1 MTIEEIKSELKTEK
15 YSFLKINPYL
25 GKNII
30 LLTLGGSYA
39 YGTNIESSDI
49 NIRGIARNNEREIL
63 LGNMAQYVVDTN
75 TDTTIYMFNKMVK
88 SLANCNPNTIEI
100 LGCKPEH
107 YFYLS
112 NIGKELLDNRKMFLS
127 RKCIHS
133 FGGYAHSQ
141 LMGMKHKAA
150 RLADQTDNEEYI
162 LKSIQ
167 NAENDFKEKY
177 FPTDDG
183 EVKLYIDKSMQ
194 EKYGTEI
201 YMDISLKHYPLR
213 DWVGM
218 WNEMK
223 SITTNYA
230 KYSKRNRIAS
240 EKSKLGK
247 CMMYLLRLYMMV
259 IDILEKEE
267 IITYR
272 ENEHDLLM
280 DVRNGKYLTSDRKPL
295 PEFYD
300 IVNEYDKRFNYAKKN
315 TSLPKS
321 PDYKFIEDFTFDIN
335 KKIVEGKCKI

>member
-1 MTIEEIKSELKTEK
+1 MTIEEIKNELKTEK
-15 YSFLKINPYL
+15 YSFLKTNPYL

-39 YGTNIESSDI
+39 YGTNTESSDI
-49 NIRGIARNNEREIL
+49 DIRGIAINNEREIL
-63 LGNMAQYVVDTN
+63 LGNMAQHIVDSE
-75 TDTTIYMFNKMVK
+75 TDTTIYIFNKMIK
-88 SLANCNPNTIEI
+88 LLANCNPTTIEI

-112 NIGKELLDNRKMFLS
+112 SIGKELLDNRKMFLS

-141 LMGMKHKAA
+141 LMGMKHKTA
-150 RLADQTDNEEYI
+150 RLADQTNNEEYI

-194 EKYGTEI
+194 EKYDTEI
-201 YMDISLKHYPLR
+201 YMDINLKHYPIR

-223 SITTNYA
+223 SITQNYA

-240 EKSKLGK
+240 EKNKLEK
-247 CMMYLLRLYMMV
+247 HMMHLLRLYIMA
-259 IDILEKEE
+259 IDIMEKEE
-267 IITYR
+267 VITYR
-272 ENEHDLLM
+272 KNEHDLLM
-280 DVRNGKYLTSDRKPL
+280 DVRNGKYLDENYHPL

-300 IVNEYDKRFNYAKKN
+300 IVNEYSKRFDYAKEN
-315 TSLPKS
+315 TSLPQS
-321 PDYKFIEDFTFDIN
+321 PNYKMIDDFTFDIN
-335 KKIVEGKCKI
+335 KRVIKGEI

>member
-1 MTIEEIKSELKTEK
+1 M
-15 YSFLKINPYL
+15 
-25 GKNII
+25 
-30 LLTLGGSYA
+30 
-39 YGTNIESSDI
+39 
-49 NIRGIARNNEREIL
+49 
-63 LGNMAQYVVDTN
+63 
-75 TDTTIYMFNKMVK
+75 
-88 SLANCNPNTIEI
+88 
-100 LGCKPEH
+100 
-107 YFYLS
+107 S

-240 EKSKLGK
+240 EKNNLAKH
-247 CMMYLLRLYMMV
+247 MMYLLRLYMMV

-300 IVNEYDKRFNYAKKN
+300 IVNEYEKRFNYAKKN